1 MDEQIVNVW
10 EEYNTRKNGFFFL
23 DMNED
28 TYFNIFQYY
37 DFDGRRISDH
47 WKGIIGIYRGKLDTW
62 LSDSKLRSFTIK

>member
-10 EEYNTRKNGFFFL
+10 EVYNTKKNGFCFL

-37 DFDGRRISDH
+37 DFDG
-47 WKGIIGIYRGKLDTW
+47 
-62 LSDSKLRSFTIK
+62 

>member
-1 MDEQIVNVW
+1 MYGKSIIPEKTVS
-10 EEYNTRKNGFFFL
+10 FFL

>member
-1 MDEQIVNVW
+1 MYGKSIILEKTV
-10 EEYNTRKNGFFFL
+10 FFL